1 MATYLLSN
9 QTEILPQWS
18 FRKSWHFYLPAWI
31 LLQEQQWSCCRSP
44 PFFWRRKT
52 HHFRLFRLV
61 SLGYMAWY
69 NICLHT
75 HLPNKPE
82 INLTLMAPKSAPTA
96 NMETIRDQII
106 VTVCGCGGSS
116 YLSYQLVLMK
126 RCIYC
131 GDRSKLLLNVIQII
145 ETEWRRND
153 EGDVSHR
160 RRRTQS
166 SDMEADLKASS

>member
-1 MATYLLSN
+1 MIISKELTFLLVSMN
-9 QTEILPQWS
+9 
-18 FRKSWHFYLPAWI
+18 PAARTAMK
-31 LLQEQQWSCCRSP
+31 LLQIIA
-44 PFFWRRKT
+44 FFLKKESSW
-52 HHFRLFRLV
+52 LQV
-61 SLGYMAWY
+61 SVGYTAWY

-75 HLPNKPE
+75 HLPSKSE
-82 INLTLMAPKSAPTA
+82 INLTLMAPKSPPTA

-106 VTVCGCGGSS
+106 VTICGCGGSP
-116 YLSYQLVLMK
+116 YLSYQLLLMK
-126 RCIYC
+126 RWMYC

-153 EGDVSHR
+153 KGDVSHR